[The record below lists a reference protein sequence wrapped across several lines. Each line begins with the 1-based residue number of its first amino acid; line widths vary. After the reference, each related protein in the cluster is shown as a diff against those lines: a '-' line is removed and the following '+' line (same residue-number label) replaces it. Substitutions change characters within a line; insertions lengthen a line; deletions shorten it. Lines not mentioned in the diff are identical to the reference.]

1 MAHAGMGRLNV
12 KTFISSGNACS
23 ISRAVPGVWSHLLR
37 AWVWESRWTLFTLE
51 ESEKPGSPILK
62 LTGPFGSNHQMCH
75 GKKAPCHTAR
85 DAKPLPASIFSF
97 KAGNWCQCDRAYVH
111 QTFFPNNSTGVSLRG
126 AAEWQKMNDYLF
138 ISSDTLRRAKV
149 RRGRET
155 DKKKE
160 GMSFISVTLLSR
172 MFG

>member
-23 ISRAVPGVWSHLLR
+23 ISRAIPGVWSRSLC

-51 ESEKPGSPILK
+51 ESEKLGSPILK
-62 LTGPFGSNHQMCH
+62 PTGPFGSNRQMCH

-97 KAGNWCQCDRAYVH
+97 KTGNWCQCDRAYVH
-111 QTFFPNNSTGVSLRG
+111 QTFFFPNNLQVFLFWGQRSDKRWMIISLFPLTHSDEPRWGV
-126 AAEWQKMNDYLF
+126 A
-138 ISSDTLRRAKV
+138 
-149 RRGRET
+149 
-155 DKKKE
+155 DKQTKKGGDE
-160 GMSFISVTLLSR
+160 FYQRHPSN
-172 MFG
+172 